1 MFESF
6 IGLCDFKGAILIVGT
21 IYLSQIIYHNVFHTS
36 TSAAEVL
43 PEVEPIHIK
52 PFEELYKEE
61 VKKMENKSISE
72 EDLKN
77 KQNSFVMENTPMGF
91 VIMTWNQEKVRF
103 DYYADR
109 KDIPYRFLD
118 TVCRK
123 YVKSFDCKSVY
134 VDVNNELEMCKNQ
147 FDKMK
152 QKMLEKDQAKKKD
165 DMFAS
170 FKKYNDKNDSSAKDN
185 ELLIKDKINIF
196 KYAGMIREF
205 SFIKTPSKQT
215 KQISY
220 ADFKI

>member
-1 MFESF
+1 MFNLFWGSYEM
-6 IGLCDFKGAILIVGT
+6 KGPILFFGS
-21 IYLSQIIYHNVFHTS
+21 IYMSHIMYRIFHTYGVGIML
-36 TSAAEVL
+36 TDV
-43 PEVEPIHIK
+43 IQHNMK
-52 PFEELYKEE
+52 PFEDLYKEE
-61 VKKMENKSISE
+61 VKNMKNKSNSE
-72 EDLKN
+72 LELKS
-77 KQNSFVMENTPMGF
+77 KENSFVMEKTPMGF
-91 VIMTWNQEKVRF
+91 VIMTWNQEKTRF

-134 VDVNNELEMCKNQ
+134 VDVNNELEMCKNN

-152 QKMLEKDQAKKKD
+152 QKMQEKDQAKKKD

-170 FKKYNDKNDSSAKDN
+170 FKKYNEKNDSTAKHD

-196 KYAGMIREF
+196 KYTGMIREF
-205 SFIKTPSKQT
+205 SFIKTPLKQI